1 MPENDCLFCKIVK
14 GEIPAKK
21 VYEDSNSFAF
31 LDINPRNPGHTLV
44 IPKRHYETI
53 FDIPSSEAGK
63 LFESVRKI
71 AGMVKNGM
79 NAHGINISQSNGKA
93 AGQIVS
99 HLHVHV
105 IPRFVTE
112 GPVGLEGVL
121 QVKKLDE
128 ESTNKI
134 VENIKNASPEKKAT
148 ENSVPKGEKKE
159 SAKEEEE
166 LTEDDLEEINL
177 DI

>member
-1 MPENDCLFCKIVK
+1 MPENDCLFWKIIK

-44 IPKRHYETI
+44 IPKKHYETI

-134 VENIKNASPEKKAT
+134 VENIKNASPEKKT
-148 ENSVPKGEKKE
+148 VSEKPMKKKE
-159 SAKEEEE
+159 EPEGESELKEDE
-166 LTEDDLEEINL
+166 LEEIDL